1 VNIAVL
7 ASLYLVLG
15 VGVVLVYRASRVFN
29 FAHGDL
35 MMLGGY
41 GLVVAVGATGG
52 GLLWSVPAAIAAVAV
67 LGAAIY
73 LVSLRP
79 LAGHG
84 VGSAV
89 IVTVAVGI
97 LLRSV
102 ATLAWGAQ
110 PRYPATLASFSDT
123 PLRLPG
129 GAVLSIVDVAQIAAA
144 ALLFAAV
151 QLLLHRTTL
160 GVRMRAVAERPALA
174 AYSGI
179 DLHRLLALSWALA
192 AASAALGGV
201 LYSLRVNVQPELWL
215 VGLKAFVPAL
225 IGGMDSVRGL
235 IPGALLVAAVEVL
248 AGQFLDPI
256 VQSVAPFAVLL
267 VALWLRPWGLFGSRE
282 ELERV

>member
-1 VNIAVL
+1 MNIAVL

-84 VGSAV
+84 VSSAV

-102 ATLAWGAQ
+102 ATLAWGPQ